1 VAGLPSP
8 SLLIPQLKDVRIQAP
23 DANCEVTVASGSLN
37 LIVYLCGFTSWQ
49 PRIKGL
55 RMMINSV
62 LNG

>member
-1 VAGLPSP
+1 MAGLPSP
-8 SLLIPQLKDVRIQAP
+8 SLLIPQLKNVRIQAP
-23 DANCEVTVASGSLN
+23 DANCEVTVINSSLN
-37 LIVYLCGFTSWQ
+37 LIIYPCGFTSWQ